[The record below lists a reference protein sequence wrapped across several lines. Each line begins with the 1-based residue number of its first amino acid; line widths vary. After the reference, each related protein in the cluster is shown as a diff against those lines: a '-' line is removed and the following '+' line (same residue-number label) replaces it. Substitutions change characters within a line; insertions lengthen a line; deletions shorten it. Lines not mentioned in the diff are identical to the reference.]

1 MFSKRG
7 LIVIVVLLLVC
18 LTVATFGLSTVT
30 KEAEK
35 AAHEVSEQ
43 VLHATTNADTKF
55 ILVGQFHVPVI
66 RRNSVDSHLTINIT
80 LGVAGDGGK
89 QLVRENRRRLKD
101 AFLHDLSAAAYWP
114 DIKSGYHL
122 PITALKKRLLALS
135 QDIMGPEIVREVLVT
150 SMIERKL

>member
-1 MFSKRG
+1 VFSKKR
-7 LIVIVVLLLVC
+7 LIFVVLLLLAC
-18 LTVATFGLSTVT
+18 LIMATIGLSTVT
-30 KEAEK
+30 EEAGK

-43 VLHATTNADTKF
+43 VRIATTNAKTKF
-55 ILVGQFHVPVI
+55 VAIGKFHVPVI
-66 RRNSVDSHLTINIT
+66 HRNSVDAHLTIMIT

-89 QLVRENRRRLKD
+89 ELIRANQRRLKD

-122 PITALKKRLLALS
+122 PVTALKERLLALS
-135 QDIMGPEIVREVLVT
+135 QDIMGPDIVREVLVT

>member
-1 MFSKRG
+1 MFSKKR
-7 LIVIVVLLLVC
+7 LIFVVLLLLVC
-18 LTVATFGLSTVT
+18 LFMATIGLNTVT
-30 KEAEK
+30 KEAGK

-43 VLHATTNADTKF
+43 VRLATANAETKF
-55 ILVGQFHVPVI
+55 VMVGKFHIPVI
-66 RRNSVDSHLTINIT
+66 HRNSVDSHLTIMIT

-89 QLVRENRRRLKD
+89 ELIREKRRQLKD

-122 PITALKKRLLALS
+122 PISALKKRLLALS
-135 QDIMGPEIVREVLVT
+135 RDIMGPDIVREVLVT

>member
-1 MFSKRG
+1 MFSKKRM
-7 LIVIVVLLLVC
+7 LFVVVLLLLC
-18 LTVATFGLSTVT
+18 LTMATIGLNTVT
-30 KEAEK
+30 EEAGK

-43 VLHATTNADTKF
+43 VRLATTNAETKF
-55 ILVGQFHVPVI
+55 VAIGQFHVPVI
-66 RRNSVDSHLTINIT
+66 HRNTVDSHLTIIIT

-89 QLVRENRRRLKD
+89 QLVRANRRQLKD

-122 PITALKKRLLALS
+122 PVTALKERLLALS
-135 QDIMGPEIVREVLVT
+135 QDIMGPDIVREVLVT